1 MTGKDLIIYILQNN
15 LEDEPIVKDGKFIG
29 LLTDVEFATRLNVG
43 VATVHTMIKL
53 GTIDSVQIGGSIYIF
68 DKFHELRGD
77 HEQIN

>member
-29 LLTDVEFATRLNVG
+29 LLTDIEFAAKLDVG
-43 VATVHTMIKL
+43 VAAVHAMIKL
-53 GTIDSVQIGGSIYIF
+53 GAIEGVQLGGSIYIF

-77 HEQIN
+77 HE